1 MSELIL
7 TRKQN
12 DTVSRLKSSSWGEIK
27 PLDISLLLPKL
38 LDSKKESEI
47 LIPKIIDYEKIKN
60 PTKSIDWIV
69 KVLDKKI
76 KSSDDKKVFEE
87 VIKMGDYSSFPSID
101 KPTKKTGKKNNLKIP
116 TNDLSKF
123 LNTTT
128 VKKSGTD
135 QQLNDK
141 LDSILKSNREQSG
154 IQETPAFQ
162 GPGTKLGDVDKVDN
176 SIDFS
181 TLFKTGSKAYT
192 DNKALIDGFKKNLT
206 KEKLADGSWLTGL
219 ASLSYPEIQIM
230 QDVINMTPLG
240 LSSKDKSNLE
250 NLLSK
255 DKSKNSSVST
265 SDGIK
270 IILKS
275 LINPDSIGTILKTRG
290 DQITADGAEGL
301 DKWWR
306 KATGAAPKKDEN
318 LGALEDI
325 IGGRIK
331 TENDKNKR
339 QQDLDLLKGKKTEV
353 KPVIPVKE
361 VDKGIVGL
369 KPIMDK
375 GITGG
380 KFKPVGDIDNQD
392 KNQLSIADILKPP
405 DVPGMQETTA
415 GQDAFGFLKGIFVPN
430 FGLGDKRNTPEGALE
445 WLKTNNPEIYSEYN
459 KKKFDYDKTVK
470 KAGMSINSEVDMMY
484 HKEEV
489 LRAREFTRDLLKKAS
504 DLKELT
510 DQEIEDIYDISETLE
525 SVLKGDSKITYKDL
539 DDLTLGVINMIPEG
553 ILQAGNILGNFTDS
567 QLKGLKP
574 SFKGDSNLTNFDSS
588 LKQGKGRTVKITK
601 DPYKDPKDK
610 DPNDKDGNPKDPKK
624 EITETTLD
632 KKESS
637 KSDTDDTSWSDLRPR
652 MKWGGTD
659 EMFIRSEDN
668 VNIGNLVAAA
678 RGIEEEGWTNGNA
691 DENILFKRTLK
702 TDSMRYNPN
711 GTNPMPNTERYFK
724 KYSFKKDKKFFRN
737 GKYIP
742 QPIFNN
748 NSYFGQTNKIDSNDP
763 LYFQNPKKDYG
774 LLRQAYHPTIFRP
787 VDMQAGIQRNFYD
800 VSYNPHSFY
809 QFLDFTPAYAQHSS
823 TQEKANQLSQF
834 AYYPDNRNLYN
845 LGPNERGQGEG
856 NANLSAVKNNYIQ
869 NQRFIK

>member
-12 DTVSRLKSSSWGEIK
+12 DTVSRLKSSSWSEIK
-27 PLDISLLLPKL
+27 PLDISLLIPKIINN
-38 LDSKKESEI
+38 KKESSE
-47 LIPKIIDYEKIKN
+47 LIPKIVEYEKIKN
-60 PTKSIDWIV
+60 PTKGIKWIE
-69 KVLDKKI
+69 KVLDKKL
-76 KSSDDKKVFEE
+76 KTKDDKKTLHE
-87 VIKMGDYSSFPSID
+87 ILLDGDYSSFPDVS
-101 KPTKKTGKKNNLKIP
+101 KPAKKTGKKNNLKIP
-116 TNDLSKF
+116 TNSIEKLF
-123 LNTTT
+123 PTIT
-128 VKKSGTD
+128 KKSGTD
-135 QQLNDK
+135 QELKDK
-141 LDSILKSNREQSG
+141 LDSILKSSE
-154 IQETPAFQ
+154 IKETPAFQ
-162 GPGTKLGDVDKVDN
+162 GPGTKLSDVDKEQTTDD
-176 SIDFS
+176 SIDFT
-181 TLFKTGSKAYT
+181 TLFKTGSKIYK
-192 DNKALIDGFKKNLT
+192 DNKALIDSFKKNLT
-206 KEKLADGSWLTGL
+206 KEKLADGSWLTSIS
-219 ASLSYPEIQIM
+219 SLTYPEIQIL
-230 QDVINMTPLG
+230 QDVVNLTPLG

-250 NLLSK
+250 NILSK
-255 DKSKNSSVST
+255 DKNKQNSVST
-265 SDGIK
+265 NDGIK
-270 IILKS
+270 TILKS
-275 LINPDSIGTILKTRG
+275 IINPDGVGMILKTR
-290 DQITADGAEGL
+290 ADELSADAAEGL
-301 DKWWR
+301 DKWFR

-318 LGALEDI
+318 LGSLTDI

-331 TENDKNKR
+331 TEDAKNKR
-339 QQDLDLLKGKKTEV
+339 QADLDLLKGKKTEE

-380 KFKPVGDIDNQD
+380 KFKPVGDFGAGEID

-405 DVPGMQETTA
+405 EVPGMQQTTA
-415 GQDAFGFLKGIFVPN
+415 GQDAFSFLKGIFVPN
-430 FGLGDKRNTPEGALE
+430 YGLGDKRNTPEGALT
-445 WLKTNNPEIYSEYN
+445 WLKTNNPAAYSEYN

-470 KAGMSINSEVDMMY
+470 KAGMSINSPIDMMY

-525 SVLKGDSKITYKDL
+525 SVLTGDAKITYKNL

-567 QLKGLKP
+567 QLKGLKA

-588 LKQGKGRTVKITK
+588 LKQGKGRTVKINK
-601 DPYKDPKDK
+601 NPYKEGDDK
-610 DPNDKDGNPKDPKK
+610 DPPDKDPKDPKK

-637 KSDTDDTSWSDLRPR
+637 KIDTDDTSWSDLRPR

-678 RGIEEEGWTNGNA
+678 RGIEEEGWGNGNA
-691 DENILFKRTLK
+691 DENMLFRRTLK

-711 GTNPMPNTERYFK
+711 GTNPMPNSNNYVK
-724 KYSFKKDKKFFRN
+724 KYFNQNKKNQK
-737 GKYIP
+737 

-748 NSYFGQTNKIDSNDP
+748 NSYFGQTHYIDSNDP
-763 LYFQNPKKDYG
+763 YHYCKYKEPFIPFSTTSDKDFITYEN
-774 LLRQAYHPTIFRP
+774 LNQSTFTP
-787 VDMQAGIQRNFYD
+787 VIPDAGIQRNFYNETY
-800 VSYNPHSFY
+800 SPAAFN
-809 QFLDFTPAYAQHSS
+809 QFLSFTAAYPQTSY
-823 TQEKANQLSQF
+823 QVINEKQQY
-834 AYYPDNRNLYN
+834 AYYPDNRNLTQKKGNMN
-845 LGPNERGQGEG
+845 LTPAKSNFIR
-856 NANLSAVKNNYIQ
+856 

>member
-12 DTVSRLKSSSWGEIK
+12 ETVSRLKSSSWGEIK
-27 PLDISLLLPKL
+27 PLDISLLIPKIINN
-38 LDSKKESEI
+38 KKESEI
-47 LIPKIIDYEKIKN
+47 LIPKIVEYEKIKN

-76 KSSDDKKVFEE
+76 KSSDDKKMFEE
-87 VIKMGDYSSFPSID
+87 VIKMGDYSSFPDVS
-101 KPTKKTGKKNNLKIP
+101 KPSKKTGKKNNLKIP
-116 TNDLSKF
+116 TNSIEKLF
-123 LNTTT
+123 PTIT
-128 VKKSGTD
+128 KKSGTD

-141 LDSILKSNREQSG
+141 LDSILKSNQKSSG
-154 IQETPAFQ
+154 EIKETPAFQ
-162 GPGTKLGDVDKVDN
+162 GPGTKLSDVDKEQTVD

-181 TLFKTGSKAYT
+181 TLFKTGSKTYL
-192 DNKALIDGFKKNLT
+192 DNKDLIDGFKKNLT
-206 KEKLADGSWLTGL
+206 KEKLENGSWLTGL
-219 ASLSYPEIQIM
+219 ASLTYPEIQIM

-265 SDGIK
+265 SDGVK
-270 IILKS
+270 TILKS
-275 LINPDSIGTILKTRG
+275 LINPDAVGAILKTRG
-290 DQITADGAEGL
+290 DQITADAAESL
-301 DKWWR
+301 DSWWR
-306 KATGAAPKKDEN
+306 KATGAAPKKDET
-318 LGALEDI
+318 LGALTDI
-325 IGGRIK
+325 IEGRIK
-331 TENDKNKR
+331 TEDAKNKR

-353 KPVIPVKE
+353 KPTPPMKE

-369 KPIMDK
+369 KP

-380 KFKPVGDIDNQD
+380 KFKPVNGIISTD
-392 KNQLSIADILKPP
+392 KNKISIEDILKPP
-405 DVPGMQETTA
+405 EVPGMQQTTA

-445 WLKTNNPEIYSEYN
+445 WLKTNNPAAYSEYN
-459 KKKFDYDKTVK
+459 KKKFDYDKTVA
-470 KAGMSINSEVDMMY
+470 KAGMSINSEVDMRY
-484 HKEEV
+484 NKEEV

-567 QLKGLKP
+567 QLKGLKA

-659 EMFIRSEDN
+659 QMFIRSEDN

-691 DENILFKRTLK
+691 DENMLFKRTLE
-702 TDSMRYNPN
+702 TDSMQYNPN
-711 GTNPMPNTERYFK
+711 GTNPMPNTARYYK

-748 NSYFGQTNKIDSNDP
+748 NSYFGQTDKIDSNDP
-763 LYFQNPKKDYG
+763 FYFQNPKKDYG
-774 LLRQAYHPTIFRP
+774 LLRQVIHPTIFRP

-800 VSYNPHSFY
+800 VTYSPHSFY
-809 QFLDFTPAYAQHSS
+809 QFLDFTPAYSQHSS
-823 TQEKANQLSQF
+823 THEKANQSSQF

-845 LGPNERGQGEG
+845 LGPNDRGQGEG

>member
-255 DKSKNSSVST
+255 DKNKNSSVST
-265 SDGIK
+265 NDGVK
-270 IILKS
+270 TILKS
-275 LINPDSIGTILKTRG
+275 LINPDAVGTILKTRG
-290 DQITADGAEGL
+290 DQITADAAEGL
-301 DKWWR
+301 DSWWR
-306 KATGAAPKKDEN
+306 KATGAAPKKDET

-331 TENDKNKR
+331 TEDAKNKR
-339 QQDLDLLKGKKTEV
+339 QQDLDLLKGKKVIE
-353 KPVIPVKE
+353 KPTPPVKE

-369 KPIMDK
+369 KPGMDK

-380 KFKPVGDIDNQD
+380 KFKPVGDFGAGEID

-405 DVPGMQETTA
+405 EVPGMQQTTA

-430 FGLGDKRNTPEGALE
+430 YGLGDKRNTPEGALE
-445 WLKTNNPEIYSEYN
+445 WLKTNNPAAYSEYN
-459 KKKFDYDKTVK
+459 KKKFNYDKTVK

-489 LRAREFTRDLLKKAS
+489 LRARKFTRDLLKKAS

-567 QLKGLKP
+567 QLKGLKA

-588 LKQGKGRTVKITK
+588 LKQGKGRTIKINK
-601 DPYKDPKDK
+601 DPYKEGDDK
-610 DPNDKDGNPKDPKK
+610 DPPDGKDPKDPKK

-637 KSDTDDTSWSDLRPR
+637 KGDTDDTSWSDLRPR

-678 RGIEEEGWTNGNA
+678 RGIEEAGWGNGNA
-691 DENILFKRTLK
+691 DENMLFRRTLK
-702 TDSMRYNPN
+702 TDSMQYNPN
-711 GTNPMPNTERYFK
+711 GTNPMPNSNNYVK
-724 KYSFKKDKKFFRN
+724 KYFNQNKKNQK
-737 GKYIP
+737 

-748 NSYFGQTNKIDSNDP
+748 NSYFGQTHYIDSNDP
-763 LYFQNPKKDYG
+763 YHYCKYKQPFIPFSTTSDKDFITYEN
-774 LLRQAYHPTIFRP
+774 LNQSTFTP
-787 VDMQAGIQRNFYD
+787 VIPDAGIQRNFYNETY
-800 VSYNPHSFY
+800 SPAAFN
-809 QFLDFTPAYAQHSS
+809 QFLSFTAAYPQTSY
-823 TQEKANQLSQF
+823 QVINEKQQY
-834 AYYPDNRNLYN
+834 AYYPDNRNLNQKKGNMN
-845 LGPNERGQGEG
+845 LTPAKSNFIR
-856 NANLSAVKNNYIQ
+856 

>member
-7 TRKQN
+7 TRGQSQTI
-12 DTVSRLKSSSWGEIK
+12 DRLKASSWDVIK
-27 PLDISLLLPKL
+27 PGDITRLLPKL
-38 LDSKKESEI
+38 LDSKTQSEE

-60 PTKSIDWIV
+60 PTKGIDWII

-87 VIKMGDYSSFPSID
+87 VIKMGDYSSFPDVS
-101 KPTKKTGKKNNLKIP
+101 KPTKKNNLKIP
-116 TNDLSKF
+116 TNSIEKLF
-123 LNTTT
+123 PTIT
-128 VKKSGTD
+128 KKSGTD
-135 QQLNDK
+135 QELNDK
-141 LDSILKSNREQSG
+141 LDSILKSSG
-154 IQETPAFQ
+154 IQETPAFG
-162 GPGTKLGDVDKVDN
+162 GPGTKLSDVDKTETAED

-181 TLFKTGSKAYT
+181 NLFKTGSKAYT

-206 KEKLADGSWLTGL
+206 KEKLENGSWLTGL
-219 ASLSYPEIQIM
+219 ASLSYPEIQIL
-230 QDVINMTPLG
+230 QDVISLTPLG
-240 LSSKDKSNLE
+240 LSSKDKINLQ

-255 DKSKNSSVST
+255 DKNKQNSVST
-265 SDGIK
+265 TDGVK
-270 IILKS
+270 TILKS
-275 LINPDSIGTILKTRG
+275 LINPDSIGTILKTRAN
-290 DQITADGAEGL
+290 DLSADAAEGL

-306 KATGAAPKKDEN
+306 KIKNEPPKKSED

-331 TENDKNKR
+331 TEDAKNKR

-353 KPVIPVKE
+353 KPAPPIKE
-361 VDKGIVGL
+361 VDKGIIGL
-369 KPIMDK
+369 KPGFNK

-380 KFKPVGDIDNQD
+380 KFKPIGDIDNQD
-392 KNQLSIADILKPP
+392 KNQLSIEDILKPP
-405 DVPGMQETTA
+405 EVPGMQQTTA
-415 GQDAFGFLKGIFVPN
+415 GQDAFSFLKGIFVPN
-430 FGLGDKRNTPEGALE
+430 YGLGDKRNTPEGALT
-445 WLKTNNPEIYSEYN
+445 WLKTNNPAAYSEYN

-470 KAGMSINSEVDMMY
+470 KAGMSINSPIDMMY

-567 QLKGLKP
+567 QLNGLKA

-588 LKQGKGRTVKITK
+588 LKQGKGRTVKINK
-601 DPYKDPKDK
+601 NPYKEGDDK
-610 DPNDKDGNPKDPKK
+610 DPPDKDPKDPKK

-637 KSDTDDTSWSDLRPR
+637 KGDTDDTSWSDLRPR

-678 RGIEEEGWTNGNA
+678 RGIEEEGWGNGNS
-691 DENILFKRTLK
+691 DENMLFRRTLK

-711 GTNPMPNTERYFK
+711 GTNPMPNSNNYVK
-724 KYSFKKDKKFFRN
+724 KYFNQNKKNQK
-737 GKYIP
+737 

-748 NSYFGQTNKIDSNDP
+748 NSYFGQTHYIDSNDP
-763 LYFQNPKKDYG
+763 YHYCKYKEPFIPFSTTSDKDFITYEN
-774 LLRQAYHPTIFRP
+774 LNQSTFTP
-787 VDMQAGIQRNFYD
+787 VIPDAGIQRNFYNETY
-800 VSYNPHSFY
+800 SPAAFN
-809 QFLDFTPAYAQHSS
+809 QFLSFTAAYPQTSY
-823 TQEKANQLSQF
+823 QVINEKQQY
-834 AYYPDNRNLYN
+834 AYYPDNRNLTQKKGNMN
-845 LGPNERGQGEG
+845 LTPAKSNFIR
-856 NANLSAVKNNYIQ
+856 